1 MSGFIAGQL
10 YGNLGSFIQITG
22 NPTPGFGVENDVFV
36 DASDVR
42 YADTLTLFGKE
53 TIWGIDANNTPTVED
68 PWNTTPSFG
77 WPQISSTIAPAF
89 GPPLTHIESGLGQ
102 IVGGAGAYVFWNDML
117 YGAFTAYKGLPVPVL
132 QAFNTG
138 NSTTDALSN
147 VAPYWRVAIEPH
159 WAALFGRR
167 NIRHVLTGHPGRIY
181 GFGTDDF
188 LDVGFDS
195 QIQYAGDQYSLT
207 LKLTDIMEWQ
217 RLNSS
222 FAQAG
227 SSNLSNKLN
236 SFKANASFVWDHTYS
251 VGVGYFNIAG
261 SGDCNLYG
269 SGNNVFCTP
278 TSIGSFNNSF
288 ISSPNGSG
296 LIHDLAYLPFSN
308 GAPFPYS
315 TWNVRIGL
323 QFTEYLH
330 VYGGT
335 TNFDGSNWAARIT
348 RRATI
353 PCSPTRG
360 SRSESFAAPPRE
372 GWRCKR
378 GVEQIAG
385 ACAAAGV
392 KLAPEM
398 GREHCQPGPF
408 SEALLTKSGLRR
420 GDERALSFS
429 ALAALI
435 ASKLRRLRAQ
445 NSNSGQSERRRGS
458 FKRQPGQG
466 EMEGC
471 LTPTQYAEPD
481 GHLFRPLQPA
491 DRRSFPW
498 AGLLIRADA
507 GGECL
512 DRGWNAWQSR

>member
-1 MSGFIAGQL
+1 MTRAMVRATAQAFGASAFAVVAAAAALLTVSAGPAEALPSYARQTGQPCATCHTAFPELTPYGRRFKIGGYTAGGGDWKGPPIAAMYMPSFTHTRSDQDSPPAPGLHTNDNLVSQQVSGFIAGQL

-42 YADTLTLFGKE
+42 YADTLTLFGKG
-53 TIWGIDANNTPTVED
+53 TVWGIDANNTPTVED

-89 GPPLTHIESGLGQ
+89 APPLTHLESGLGQ

-117 YGAFTAYKGLPVPVL
+117 YADLTFYKGLPVPVL
-132 QAFNTG
+132 QAFNDG
-138 NSTTDALSN
+138 NSTTDALAN

-159 WAALFGRR
+159 WGDLFWEVGTLGMYGR
-167 NIRHVLTGHPGRIY
+167 VTPGRIY

-195 QIQYAGDQYSLT
+195 QLQYAGDQYSIT
-207 LKLTDIMEWQ
+207 VKLTDITEWQ

-222 FAQAG
+222 FAQG
-227 SSNLSNKLN
+227 ISSNLSNKLN

-251 VGVGYFNIAG
+251 LGVGYFNIAG

-278 TSIGSFNNSF
+278 ASIGSFNNSF

-296 LIHDLAYLPFSN
+296 LIQDIAYLPFSH

-330 VYGGT
+330 LYGGT
-335 TNFDGSNWAARIT
+335 TNFDGSNLGGTHNA
-348 RRATI
+348 
-353 PCSPTRG
+353 SG
-360 SRSESFAAPPRE
+360 NNSVFAYA
-372 GWRCKR
+372 W
-378 GVEQIAG
+378 IA
-385 ACAAAGV
+385 
-392 KLAPEM
+392 
-398 GREHCQPGPF
+398 F
-408 SEALLTKSGLRR
+408 
-420 GDERALSFS
+420 
-429 ALAALI
+429 
-435 ASKLRRLRAQ
+435 
-445 NSNSGQSERRRGS
+445 
-458 FKRQPGQG
+458 
-466 EMEGC
+466 
-471 LTPTQYAEPD
+471 
-481 GHLFRPLQPA
+481 
-491 DRRSFPW
+491 
-498 AGLLIRADA
+498 
-507 GGECL
+507 
-512 DRGWNAWQSR
+512 